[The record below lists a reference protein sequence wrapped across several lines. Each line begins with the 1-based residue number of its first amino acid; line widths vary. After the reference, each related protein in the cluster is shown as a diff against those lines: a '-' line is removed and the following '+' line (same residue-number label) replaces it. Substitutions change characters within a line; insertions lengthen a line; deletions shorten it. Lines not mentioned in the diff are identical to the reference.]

1 MAATSTASVG
11 LINFYHE
18 YTGILLHKSQGIQK
32 IAKSTSKYH
41 QQAIFILYFEIS
53 LCGKPFNVAYLIE
66 LSELDQSFK
75 NPSIEIYVESQINNS
90 PIWKNYKGKRAEYLL
105 HGITFT
111 FCSSTVV
118 ITFWFTIQQH
128 FDLFLFYYFDI
139 PNFLFPLLACQNNV
153 FYATILTK
161 KT

>member
-1 MAATSTASVG
+1 MNIRA
-11 LINFYHE
+11 FY
-18 YTGILLHKSQGIQK
+18 YISLRVYKK

-75 NPSIEIYVESQINNS
+75 NPLLKFTSSRKSITLQFGKTI
-90 PIWKNYKGKRAEYLL
+90 KGNEAEYLL
-105 HGITFT
+105 HGKTLT

-118 ITFWFTIQQH
+118 ITFWFKIQQH

-139 PNFLFPLLACQNNV
+139 PDILFPLLACQNNV